1 MREKGQLEVAT
12 KLLGKAVKI
21 AHQSGNDETMRR
33 LKKVVDIVDPG
44 HGTVKLKRY
53 IAKEDAMDL
62 DLGSTRTART
72 KRAVSG

>member
-1 MREKGQLEVAT
+1 MRC
-12 KLLGKAVKI
+12 
-21 AHQSGNDETMRR
+21 

-44 HGTVKLKRY
+44 HGTIKLKRY